1 MASLRDAGCKR
12 VFVDGSFVTSK
23 DAPDD
28 YDGCGELEG
37 VDPEKLDPTL
47 LKFDNKRAAQK
58 KEFFGELFI
67 ADARAHPSGTRFLE
81 FFQRARDGNAKG
93 IISIDLRKFK

>member
-12 VFVDGSFVTSK
+12 IYVDGSFVTAK
-23 DAPDD
+23 EVPKD
-28 YDGCGELEG
+28 YDGCWELEG
-37 VDPEKLDPTL
+37 VDPEQLDSTL

-67 ADARAHPSGTRFLE
+67 ADWQAEPSGTCFVE
-81 FFQRARDGNAKG
+81 FFQRDRDDNAKG
-93 IISIDLRKFK
+93 IITIDLRKFK